1 MNHSVV
7 VLRNLVDEIVEHL
20 RDLISLMF
28 RKWGNFFQ
36 NSEIETKSKKKT
48 QSILRY
54 LSGDYSKVVVGDKE
68 SKKNWPM
75 FKDIGGL
82 YGIRDDLISEILVP
96 LCHPEMMPQLLGVKP
111 ISGILLHGP
120 PGCGK
125 PCLLMLLLMKPE
137 FHFIKW
143 FMVRTYGL
151 SSQKHMQL
159 LPLLYSSMRLMLSE
173 NKW

>member
-1 MNHSVV
+1 MNHSI

-20 RDLISLMF
+20 RDLISLLF

-36 NSEIETKSKKKT
+36 NSEIKTKSKKKT

-54 LSGDYSKVVVGDKE
+54 LRGDYSEGVVGDTE
-68 SKKNWPM
+68 SKKNGPM

-82 YGIRDDLISEILVP
+82 NGILDELIREILDP

-125 PCLLMLLLMKPE
+125 TMLAHAIANETGIPFFE
-137 FHFIKW
+137 
-143 FMVRTYGL
+143 VSVTEVVSGA
-151 SSQKHMQL
+151 
-159 LPLLYSSMRLMLSE
+159 
-173 NKW
+173 N